1 MIKFNKNVVIA
12 ALARDCEDSLIN
24 NIPLIDH
31 LRSKFSWSQVVV
43 VENDS
48 KDNTKEILF
57 NWEKK
62 SEGVKII
69 SQDFGIK
76 TIPDQTVAMA
86 SPTTSFYRIEK
97 MSFYRNMYLDYIDT
111 LGHDIDYLIVI
122 DIDVKTFSVDELV
135 NSIDQ
140 ANNNWGGIF
149 SNGVTISSYLGFK
162 SKIYYDVFAVYEYP
176 QKDFFSYTDESLER
190 TFRTINKNTKK
201 YKYHNVISA
210 FGGIG
215 IYKYPAIKSLRYK
228 AIKNMFND
236 NEGICEHIPF
246 NMGIIDAGYKN
257 YISRDFFLEYGT
269 HKFGLI
275 LKLFLH
281 PKFFNFIYSLRGKK
295 NR

>member
-1 MIKFNKNVVIA
+1 MTKINKNVVIA
-12 ALARDCEDSLIN
+12 SLARDCDQSLPKMID
-24 NIPLIDH
+24 LIEE
-31 LRSKFSWSQVVV
+31 LRENFLWSQVVV

-48 KDNTKEILF
+48 KDNTKNILF
-57 NWEKK
+57 DWEKK
-62 SEGVKII
+62 GDGVKVI

-76 TIPDQTVAMA
+76 TIPDQTVDMA
-86 SPTTSFYRIEK
+86 SPTISFYRIEK
-97 MSFYRNMYLDYIDT
+97 MSFYRNIYLDYIDT
-111 LGHDIDYLIVI
+111 LLHEIDYVIVI
-122 DIDVKTFSVDELV
+122 DIDVKKFSVDELV
-135 NSIDQ
+135 NSINQ
-140 ANNNWGGIF
+140 ANKNWGGIF
-149 SNGVTISSYLGFK
+149 SNGVTINKYLGFE

-176 QKDFFSYTDESLER
+176 LKEFFSYTDESLER

-201 YKYHNVISA
+201 YKYYNVISA

-215 IYKYPAIKSLRYK
+215 IYKYSAIKLLRYK
-228 AIKNMFND
+228 AIKNIFNE

-246 NMGIIDAGYKN
+246 NMAIVEAGYKN

-281 PKFFNFIYSLRGKK
+281 PKFFNFIYNLLSKK

>member
-176 QKDFFSYTDESLER
+176 QKDFF
-190 TFRTINKNTKK
+190 
-201 YKYHNVISA
+201 
-210 FGGIG
+210 
-215 IYKYPAIKSLRYK
+215 
-228 AIKNMFND
+228 
-236 NEGICEHIPF
+236 HIP
-246 NMGIIDAGYKN
+246 MSHWKEH
-257 YISRDFFLEYGT
+257 LEQ
-269 HKFGLI
+269 LI
-275 LKLFLH
+275 KTLRNINTIMLFLH
-281 PKFFNFIYSLRGKK
+281 LEELVFINILLLNHSGIKR
-295 NR
+295 